1 MAVRDT
7 NNDWREIAEK
17 DPYWGVLSVESFR
30 GTELSDEM
38 AERFFHSG
46 EQYISSLLGLINKYL
61 TDTPIDG
68 RALDFGCGVGR
79 LAIPLAR
86 NFEEVVGVDIAESML
101 SLARANAEKAQLG
114 NIELVLSDD
123 TLSQVTGPFDLVNT
137 FIVLQHI
144 PPERGLLLIRRLI
157 ELTRIGG
164 ISSLQLTYA
173 RERRFLPHE
182 APRARYYRREG
193 NAMIDI
199 GTTSAEH
206 PPGTV
211 TMFDYDL
218 NDVFAI
224 LGEFGGHPILSLPT
238 NDDGHLGI
246 HLIFKRAR

>member
-1 MAVRDT
+1 MTAMDSATR
-7 NNDWREIAEK
+7 NAK
-17 DPYWGVLSVESFR
+17 DL
-30 GTELSDEM
+30 
-38 AERFFHSG
+38 
-46 EQYISSLLGLINKYL
+46 
-61 TDTPIDG
+61 
-68 RALDFGCGVGR
+68 
-79 LAIPLAR
+79 
-86 NFEEVVGVDIAESML
+86 
-101 SLARANAEKAQLG
+101 
-114 NIELVLSDD
+114 
-123 TLSQVTGPFDLVNT
+123 
-137 FIVLQHI
+137 
-144 PPERGLLLIRRLI
+144 
-157 ELTRIGG
+157 
-164 ISSLQLTYA
+164 ISSLQLSYA